1 MATNA
6 INVNMVGFVSF
17 SPHSPGALQI
27 ECFRT
32 DLYNHLHL
40 YLTGCE
46 TNSGLFCAF
55 GKFVLVWWNI
65 HLITA
70 PEIHVSSYCI
80 LTSKLETK
88 WCFRVV
94 DTQNDSMAS
103 TVSRK
108 K

>member
-6 INVNMVGFVSF
+6 IDVNMVGFVSF
-17 SPHSPGALQI
+17 SPHSPRALQI
-27 ECFRT
+27 EYFRT

-88 WCFRVV
+88 WYFRVV